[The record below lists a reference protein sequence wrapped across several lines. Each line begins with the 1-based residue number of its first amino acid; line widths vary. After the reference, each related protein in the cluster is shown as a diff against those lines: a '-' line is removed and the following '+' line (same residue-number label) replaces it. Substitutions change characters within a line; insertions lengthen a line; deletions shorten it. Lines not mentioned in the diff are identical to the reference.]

1 MLHLRAAMG
10 GFEAARETIRSHQP
24 DRVLGWVVV
33 LSASQVASGN
43 YTAAT
48 ATTSFTVAAVPVTP
62 AGFHA
67 HHSAGLWRET
77 VLPGGAAA
85 YNLILAWLRGNLNR
99 RADL

>member
-24 DRVLGWVVV
+24 DRVLGWVVL

-43 YTAAT
+43 YAAAT

-62 AGFHA
+62 AGFYA
-67 HHSAGLWRET
+67 HHSGRLQPDIGLA
-77 VLPGGAAA
+77 PGQ
-85 YNLILAWLRGNLNR
+85 LKPTR
-99 RADL
+99 